1 MTDTTRPSS
10 PACGLHYQK
19 NLVMRP
25 QAMWGD
31 VNVAPRKRRPA
42 KPKGTRAHEML
53 QQQNEE
59 QQLQPNQ
66 NELHQQEHHQ
76 MELGTLQM
84 EMDMNMNDRI
94 E

>member
-42 KPKGTRAHEML
+42 KPKGTRAQEIL

-59 QQLQPNQ
+59 QQLQPDQ
-66 NELHQQEHHQ
+66 NEMHQQEHHP